1 MEKSKSHEN
10 YKELIWML
18 VKTDFKLR
26 YQGSFLGYIWA
37 ILSPLLTFAVLN
49 FVFSSVFA
57 RGNGAEYYSLQL
69 LIGIMTFSFFSDGT
83 KVGLASLVSKSRLV
97 TKIYVPRWVLIFAST
112 MNTGML
118 FLMNL
123 IVLVIFFVWHGFL
136 PSVEALLFFIFLVFL
151 TYILILGFSFFTAA
165 FYVKFRDLQMIWSV
179 VVRALFYA
187 TPIIY
192 PVYVMPEHIQKII
205 LLSPIGFIVHFSK
218 ESLINNNFPEL
229 SYFIFFVLGCLTLL
243 VLGIVVYRKTIN
255 KISENI

>member
-1 MEKSKSHEN
+1 MEKSHEN

-57 RGNGAEYYSLQL
+57 RGNGAEYYPLQL
-69 LIGIMTFSFFSDGT
+69 LIGIMTFTFFSDGT
-83 KVGLASLVSKSRLV
+83 RAGLGSLVAKSRLV

-123 IVLVIFFVWHGFL
+123 IVLVIFFIFYRFL
-136 PSVEALLFFIFLVFL
+136 PSLEAILFFVLLVVL
-151 TYILILGFSFFTAA
+151 MYVVILGFSFLTAA
-165 FYVKFRDLQMIWSV
+165 FYVRFRDLSMIWAV
-179 VVRALFYA
+179 IVRALFYA

-192 PVYVMPEHIQKII
+192 PIQVMPEYIQKVI

-218 ESLINNNFPEL
+218 ESLINNHFPEIWQFML
-229 SYFIFFVLGCLTLL
+229 FVVASFAFLFI
-243 VLGIVVYRKTIN
+243 GIFIHKKTIK
-255 KISENI
+255 KIAENI